1 VNTGW
6 SGGPSGTGER
16 ISLPHT
22 RAMLQAALDGTLGD
36 VPMRRHPQ
44 FGLAMP
50 TTCPGVPDAVLD
62 PKATWAD
69 GSAYDA
75 AARAVALRFER
86 NFVGFESDVSDE
98 VKAAGIRAAGA

>member
-1 VNTGW
+1 
-6 SGGPSGTGER
+6 
-16 ISLPHT
+16 
-22 RAMLQAALDGTLGD
+22 
-36 VPMRRHPQ
+36 MRRHPQ
-44 FGLAMP
+44 YGLAMP

-62 PKATWAD
+62 PKATWVD

-98 VKAAGIRAAGA
+98 VKAAGIRVQSA